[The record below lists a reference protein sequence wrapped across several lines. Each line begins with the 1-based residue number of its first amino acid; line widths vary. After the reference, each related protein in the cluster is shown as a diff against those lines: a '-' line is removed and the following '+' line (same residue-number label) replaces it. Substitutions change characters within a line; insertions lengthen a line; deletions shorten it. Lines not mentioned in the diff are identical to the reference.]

1 MVVRKNILCLTEI
14 NLSPFLLKQQY
25 QPKKIIM
32 VSANEFFKG
41 KTTTLISLQKL
52 EKQLFLCFRR
62 LGNLLLAQRYITLNK
77 SESTTH
83 LELV

>member
-32 VSANEFFKG
+32 VLANEFFKSKATTPYFIVEIR
-41 KTTTLISLQKL
+41 KTTFY
-52 EKQLFLCFRR
+52 LF
-62 LGNLLLAQRYITLNK
+62 
-77 SESTTH
+77 
-83 LELV
+83 